1 MDLLVLR
8 PPRQRV
14 LLRGE
19 ASKLFEL
26 LLRQALEC
34 KWNEPDLGLNGQD
47 LKENALNEALS
58 LSCLNSWKA
67 PRAFFIMRL
76 LISLGSSLLKA
87 QMSLDIG
94 FCNASCALTALGP
107 EYRSIE
113 IAVDFP
119 Y

>member
-34 KWNEPDLGLNGQD
+34 KWNEPELGLNGQG

-58 LSCLNSWKA
+58 L
-67 PRAFFIMRL
+67 L
-76 LISLGSSLLKA
+76 LALICAKLPGPFLLCH
-87 QMSLDIG
+87 S
-94 FCNASCALTALGP
+94 
-107 EYRSIE
+107 
-113 IAVDFP
+113 
-119 Y
+119 